1 MFFLVFKTK
10 RLNFTVKTV
19 IMNSKEIGN
28 IVKKHRKAAA
38 ISQIKLAEIAGVGK
52 TVIYDIEKG
61 KETVQLLTLLKVF
74 AALNIKMKLESP
86 LMDL

>member
-1 MFFLVFKTK
+1 MD
-10 RLNFTVKTV
+10 
-19 IMNSKEIGN
+19 SKEIGD
-28 IVKKHRKAAA
+28 IVKKHRKAAG

-74 AALNIKMKLESP
+74 AALNIKIKLESP
-86 LMDL
+86 LMNQIK